1 MWKSKL
7 QKMWNFSWN
16 WASNFHVCTQK
27 HCKSGFSKKKVHRDS
42 VSLVTSIISRIF
54 CSLSFSAILLQ
65 LNLCKSYFGSFGLLR
80 SIWITGITDL
90 ILKLLF
96 KDSKSL
102 AIVMPSFIMPFKS
115 KGYWL
120 VLLEELC
127 QFYWILFLYQ
137 FWFHYL
143 ICYREFNNK
152 ILGYYYLYSTSFWN
166 FGFLCFFVCLFGN
179 LRTFRALLW
188 ILFTWPSWS
197 DLLRCGWYLFN
208 MPTWISES
216 YFSYLSACIFWRV
229 HYLTVLQREYRS
241 AVQKRD
247 FRPYKQMERWGYLIT
262 PSNVIKSYKQLKP
275 QNIHCIGYGLL
286 LKALGRILGLK
297 K

>member
-65 LNLCKSYFGSFGLLR
+65 FNLCKSYFGSFGLLR

-143 ICYREFNNK
+143 ICYREFNNIIRSWDITIF
-152 ILGYYYLYSTSFWN
+152 ILPHFETL
-166 FGFLCFFVCLFGN
+166 GFCVFLFVCLEIWELSERFCEYFLHDQVGVTCSGVDDTCSICQAEFQKVIFPICQ
-179 LRTFRALLW
+179 RVFSEDYITLL
-188 ILFTWPSWS
+188 F
-197 DLLRCGWYLFN
+197 Y
-208 MPTWISES
+208 
-216 YFSYLSACIFWRV
+216 
-229 HYLTVLQREYRS
+229 RE
-241 AVQKRD
+241 
-247 FRPYKQMERWGYLIT
+247 
-262 PSNVIKSYKQLKP
+262 
-275 QNIHCIGYGLL
+275 NIGLL
-286 LKALGRILGLK
+286 CKSEISDHINKWKDGATSSHLQM
-297 K
+297 